1 MVGGYLPRRVR
12 YGRSG
17 TLVRQT
23 AWVGEMTRH
32 DPQRMQIFLS
42 REATAAVREAIRSM
56 GRSGNCK
63 ELVDAAVVAYCI
75 DMVARRTAL
84 IREGK

>member
-1 MVGGYLPRRVR
+1 M
-12 YGRSG
+12 S
-17 TLVRQT
+17 
-23 AWVGEMTRH
+23 RH

-63 ELVDAAVVAYCI
+63 ELVDAAVVAYCVEI
-75 DMVARRTAL
+75 VMKQQATKAMVTR
-84 IREGK
+84 

>member
-1 MVGGYLPRRVR
+1 M
-12 YGRSG
+12 S
-17 TLVRQT
+17 
-23 AWVGEMTRH
+23 RH

-63 ELVDAAVVAYCI
+63 ELVDAAVVAYCV
-75 DMVARRTAL
+75 DMVMRQQAL
-84 IREGK
+84 IERISA